1 MPDKKYA
8 NETAEAQIESFLEEV
23 LDNMD
28 LDVEFEI
35 DEAPEDRH
43 TDFETPELVINFTGP
58 DAELLLENKAEVLL
72 ALEHLTMEM
81 LRVPPEDHSLICFD
95 ANDWRRMRIEE
106 LRMQAMD
113 AAERVKK
120 SAMPFLFNPM
130 NSRERRIVHLA
141 LREEKELR
149 SESIG
154 VGSERR
160 VVVLTAD
167 APLPPAP
174 PPGPR
179 GPGPRG
185 YSAQATPGWRPPVE
199 DSGDRD
205 RGGRGRFGGGG
216 RDRGPRGGGGGR
228 GGDRDRRG
236 GSGGGR
242 GGDRRGPRR

>member
-1 MPDKKYA
+1 
-8 NETAEAQIESFLEEV
+8 V
-23 LDNMD
+23 
-28 LDVEFEI
+28 V
-35 DEAPEDRH
+35 
-43 TDFETPELVINFTGP
+43 NFTGP
-58 DAELLLENKAEVLL
+58 DTELLLENKAEVLL

-120 SAMPFLFNPM
+120 SSMPFLFNPM

-141 LREEKELR
+141 LRGETELR

-154 VGSERR
+154 VGGERR
-160 VVVLTAD
+160 VVVLTAS

-174 PPGPR
+174 APAPR
-179 GPGPRG
+179 TGGGPRG
-185 YSAQATPGWRPPVE
+185 YSAQATPGWRPPV
-199 DSGDRD
+199 DDGGDRD
-205 RGGRGRFGGGG
+205 RGRGRFGGGG
-216 RDRGPRGGGGGR
+216 GGRDRRGGGGGGR

-236 GSGGGR
+236 GGGGGR

>member
-8 NETAEAQIESFLEEV
+8 NETAEAQIESFLEET

-35 DEAPEDRH
+35 EDAPEDRH
-43 TDFETPELVINFTGP
+43 TDFETPELVVNFSGP
-58 DAELLLENKAEVLL
+58 DTELLLENKAEVLL

-106 LRMQAMD
+106 LRMQAVD

-120 SAMPFLFNPM
+120 SGMPFLFNPM

-141 LREEKELR
+141 LRDEKELR
-149 SESIG
+149 SESLG

-160 VVVLTAD
+160 VVVLTAE

-179 GPGPRG
+179 TGGPRG

-199 DSGDRD
+199 DRDGDR
-205 RGGRGRFGGGG
+205 GRGRF
-216 RDRGPRGGGGGR
+216 GGGR

-236 GSGGGR
+236 GGGGGR
-242 GGDRRGPRR
+242 GGDRGGRGGGGGGRGPRR